1 VRRMSTLLCGC
12 LAACSLSCAVKKPPS
27 MPEILKQ
34 GLPETTKARDQ
45 WAAPSGVSGP
55 VEYGWLKGFAD
66 PQMEAV
72 VEEVLRTNLDLRL
85 SATRVEVAAGLAT
98 QARAMVLPTV
108 VVQGGP
114 NVSGRFENKQ
124 FNSSGIFGAIAWE
137 LDIWGKIRAQS
148 AAAQESY
155 RATEA
160 DLGAARQ
167 SLAALAAKAW
177 YLATYT
183 AQLQQ
188 LAQQG
193 LTVYQDLLDV
203 VQLKKDVG
211 EVSEQDLYLARA
223 DLEAA
228 SASLEQTKRA
238 HQEAVRALEVLMG
251 RYPAAEL
258 KAADQFPNAP
268 PPIPAGI
275 PSEVLERRPDL
286 RAAQLR
292 VAAAFHL
299 VQSAKAARLPGIS
312 LTLAGGR
319 STNDLFELLGT
330 NPEFWSA
337 GANFLAPVF
346 TGGALKAQVR
356 IQNAQQEAATLA
368 YGQAALRAFQDVES
382 SLSNEGSLVQGQQQ
396 LEASVRDNEEA
407 YRLGRVQ
414 FDVGAIDLLKVLQL
428 QGRVLAARSA
438 LIGVSHERL
447 TNRINLH
454 LALGG
459 NVE

>member
-1 VRRMSTLLCGC
+1 
-12 LAACSLSCAVKKPPS
+12 
-27 MPEILKQ
+27 
-34 GLPETTKARDQ
+34 
-45 WAAPSGVSGP
+45 
-55 VEYGWLKGFAD
+55 
-66 PQMEAV
+66 
-72 VEEVLRTNLDLRL
+72 
-85 SATRVEVAAGLAT
+85 
-98 QARAMVLPTV
+98 MVLPAV
-108 VVQGGP
+108 IIQGGP
-114 NVSGRFENKQ
+114 NISGRFEGKQ

-137 LDIWGKIRAQS
+137 LDIWGRLRAQS
-148 AAAQESY
+148 AAAQESFQ
-155 RATEA
+155 ATEA
-160 DLGAARQ
+160 DLVAARQ

-183 AQLQQ
+183 ARLQQ
-188 LAQQG
+188 LAEEG
-193 LTVYQDLLDV
+193 VTVYRDIFEV

-211 EVSEQDLYLARA
+211 EVSEQDIYLARS
-223 DLEAA
+223 DLETA
-228 SASLEQTKRA
+228 SASVEQTKRA
-238 HQEAVRALEVLMG
+238 HQQAVRALEVLMG

-258 KAADQFPNAP
+258 KAADQPPNT

-299 VQSAKAARLPGIS
+299 VQSAKAARLPSIS

-319 STNDLFELLGT
+319 STNDLFELVGT
-330 NPEFWSA
+330 NPEFWTA

-356 IQNAQQEAATLA
+356 IQNAQQLAATLA
-368 YGQAALRAFQDVES
+368 YGQAALRAFQDVET
-382 SLSNEGSLVQGQQQ
+382 SLSNEGSLVQGQRQ
-396 LEASVRDNEEA
+396 LAASVRDNEEA

-438 LIGVSHERL
+438 LIGISHERL

-459 NVE
+459 TVD